1 MKILN
6 KLTIKHLTLNKKR
19 TITTI
24 IGICLSTALMVGI
37 GLLCSTVRDSLIK
50 ECIKNDGRYTV
61 VYNIP
66 TSKLKIIESD
76 NDVKDYY
83 YYQHI
88 GYHKLENVTNKNKP
102 YIDLVGV
109 DKNFLNEF
117 TLLEGR
123 LPRDNTEVV
132 VSETL
137 TGNNE
142 HKIKVGDKLTLNIGD
157 YPTYYTE
164 EEVNVETTKKEYT
177 VVGINERH
185 ATEGQY
191 AYYAGYQVYTLD
203 IPSPDANVVVFVN
216 FKSFKNAYKKCDK
229 LTKELGLDALDN
241 NNSISD
247 VRNGSSSVA
256 YNDYLISMYGESRY
270 ENIIGSI
277 SGVLAIILSLISIG
291 CIMVIYNSFAISVME
306 RKKQFGLFASI
317 GTTRKQLRHTV
328 FFEALIVGTIGII
341 LGIISAYIG
350 IGTVILIVNNLLKN
364 AINIPLELCTYPLF
378 IIIPVIFMIITI
390 ILSAFIPAR
399 RASRVSPIRAIK
411 QNDDI
416 KIKGK
421 KVKTNKLV
429 RKIFG
434 MEGELA
440 LKNIKRN
447 KKKYRITIVSLFISI
462 VLFISFS
469 SILKYVFGGVVS
481 YTDYPDYKYIINYT
495 SNSYENG
502 IKKLNA
508 YRNYDGVKESVIS
521 LRSLSYPVKINR
533 NVLDKNY
540 IKNTEYEKDNDKLV
554 ATFVSISDL
563 DYNNL
568 LKKYNKKDGTIFVV
582 NNYSLVKYTNNSRKK
597 YQGKIFNTNN
607 LDLKLCDYTI
617 ENCDYD
623 LDNIVVLNEIPFGV
637 DYFTQSDS
645 FPVVVSQELFKKIE
659 SNFTDITY
667 YDDEDAYNTVTMLM
681 NAKSKDL
688 EDTLKKASEDG
699 TSLNYINVDEQLKL
713 MRNLILVIKILLYGF
728 ISLVTLIGVTSV
740 FNTINT
746 SINLRRKEFAMLR
759 SVGLSPRGF
768 NKILSFESIF
778 FGLKSLLYS
787 IPVSIAVS
795 YLIYKNILGIVDM
808 EFKLPIKPIII
819 SVLAVFIIVFITMR
833 YSARKIKKE
842 NILEAIRE
850 ENI

>member
-37 GLLCSTVRDSLIK
+37 GLLCSTVRDSMIK
-50 ECIKNDGRYTV
+50 SSIKNDGRYTV
-61 VYNIP
+61 MYNVP
-66 TSKLKIIESD
+66 SSKLKIIESD

-83 YYQHI
+83 YYYHI
-88 GYHKLENVTNKNKP
+88 GYHKLDKVANEFKP
-102 YIDLVGV
+102 YIDIVGV
-109 DKNFLNEF
+109 DKNFLNEL

-123 LPRDNTEVV
+123 LPRNNNEVV

-137 TGNNE
+137 IGNSE

-177 VVGINERH
+177 VVGINERYV
-185 ATEGQY
+185 TEAQY
-191 AYYAGYQVYTLD
+191 AYYSGYQVYTLD
-203 IPSPDANVVVFVN
+203 TPSLDTSVVAFVN
-216 FKSFKNAYKKCDK
+216 FKSFKNAYKKGDK
-229 LTKELGLDALDN
+229 LTKELGLDVFDN
-241 NNSISD
+241 GYFSD
-247 VRNGSSSVA
+247 VLYGSSSLA

-469 SILKYVFGGVVS
+469 SVLKYVFEGVTS
-481 YTDYPDYKYIINYT
+481 YTDYPDYKYIIDYT
-495 SNSYENG
+495 SNSYEDG

-508 YRNYDGVKESVIS
+508 YRNYDGVKESIIS

-533 NVLDKNY
+533 NVLDKHY

-617 ENCDYD
+617 ENCDYN
-623 LDNIVVLNEIPFGV
+623 LDNIVVLNEIPFGI
-637 DYFTQSDS
+637 DCFTQSGS
-645 FPVVVSQELFKKIE
+645 FAVVVSQELFKKIE
-659 SNFTDITY
+659 SYFTDITY
-667 YDDEDAYNTVTMLM
+667 YDEEDTYSTITMLM

-688 EDTLKKASEDG
+688 EDALKKESKNG

-795 YLIYKNILGIVDM
+795 YLIYKNILGIVNM

-819 SVLAVFIIVFITMR
+819 SILAVFIIVFITMR